1 MNPQKRHQ
9 VLEESIANHDI
20 SFERMVLN
28 WEEIIE
34 MDDAGVNFQ
43 CHTKTHPSLPALE
56 QETIKKRS

>member
-1 MNPQKRHQ
+1 
-9 VLEESIANHDI
+9 
-20 SFERMVLN
+20 MVLN